1 MINELAD
8 KTRKKMEDTMNSL
21 KRDMDSISTGRAT
34 PSLLDPVKVEVY
46 GQFMPISQLAS
57 ISIPEATT
65 VSIQVWDRENLR
77 AVEKAII
84 NSNLGFN
91 PMVDGMIIRIMIPKL
106 SEERRR
112 EMVKLAKKYGEDK
125 KVAAR
130 NVRRDILDE
139 FKRRE
144 KELAAS
150 KDQIHSF
157 NDIVQKITDEF
168 VKKIDDVIA
177 VKEKELMKI

>member
-1 MINELAD
+1 MLNQLTE

-21 KRDMDSISTGRAT
+21 KRDMDSISTGRAN
-34 PSLLDPVKVEVY
+34 PSLLDTIKVEVY
-46 GQFMPISQLAS
+46 GSFMPISQVAS
-57 ISIPEATT
+57 ISVPEATT
-65 VSIQVWDRENLR
+65 LSIQVWDRENLR

-91 PMVDGMIIRIMIPKL
+91 PLVDGMTMRIMIPKL
-106 SEERRR
+106 SEERRKDL
-112 EMVKLAKKYGEDK
+112 VKLAKKYGEDK
-125 KVAAR
+125 KIAVR
-130 NVRRDILDE
+130 NVRRDVLDE
-139 FKRRE
+139 FKRAE

-168 VKKIDDVIA
+168 VKKIDDV
-177 VKEKELMKI
+177 VTTKEKDLMKV

>member
-1 MINELAD
+1 MINELTD

-34 PSLLDPVKVEVY
+34 PNLLDPVKVEVY
-46 GQFMPISQLAS
+46 GSFMPLSQVAS
-57 ISIPEATT
+57 VSVPEATT
-65 VSIQVWDRENLR
+65 LSIQVWDRENLR

-91 PMVDGMIIRIMIPKL
+91 PLVDGMTIRIMIPKL

-125 KVAAR
+125 KVAVR
-130 NVRRDILDE
+130 NVRRDALDD
-139 FKRRE
+139 FKKKE

-168 VKKIDDVIA
+168 IKKIDDVIVA
-177 VKEKELMKI
+177 KEKELMKI

>member
-1 MINELAD
+1 MINELTD

-34 PSLLDPVKVEVY
+34 PNLLDPVKVEVY
-46 GQFMPISQLAS
+46 GSFMPLSQVAS
-57 ISIPEATT
+57 VSVPEATT
-65 VSIQVWDRENLR
+65 LSIQVWDRENLR

-91 PMVDGMIIRIMIPKL
+91 PLVDGMTIRIMIPKL

-125 KVAAR
+125 KIAVR
-130 NVRRDILDE
+130 NVRRDALDD
-139 FKRRE
+139 FKKKE

-168 VKKIDDVIA
+168 IKKIDDVITA
-177 VKEKELMKI
+177 KEKELMKI

>member
-1 MINELAD
+1 MINELTD

-34 PSLLDPVKVEVY
+34 PNLLDPVKVEVY
-46 GQFMPISQLAS
+46 GSFMPLSQVAS
-57 ISIPEATT
+57 VSVPEATT
-65 VSIQVWDRENLR
+65 LSIQVWDRENLR

-91 PMVDGMIIRIMIPKL
+91 PLVDGMTIRIMIPKL
-106 SEERRR
+106 SEERRK

-125 KVAAR
+125 KIAVR
-130 NVRRDILDE
+130 NVRRDALDD
-139 FKRRE
+139 FKKKE

-168 VKKIDDVIA
+168 IKKIDDVITA
-177 VKEKELMKI
+177 KEKELMKI

>member
-1 MINELAD
+1 MINEPTD

-34 PSLLDPVKVEVY
+34 PNLLDPVKVEVY
-46 GQFMPISQLAS
+46 GSFMPLSQVAS
-57 ISIPEATT
+57 VSVPEATT
-65 VSIQVWDRENLR
+65 LSIQVWDRENLR

-91 PMVDGMIIRIMIPKL
+91 PLVDGMTIRIMIPKL
-106 SEERRR
+106 SEERRK

-125 KVAAR
+125 KVAVR
-130 NVRRDILDE
+130 NVRRDALDD
-139 FKRRE
+139 FKKKE

-168 VKKIDDVIA
+168 IKKIDDVIVA
-177 VKEKELMKI
+177 KEKELMKI

>member
-34 PSLLDPVKVEVY
+34 PNLLDPVKVEVY
-46 GQFMPISQLAS
+46 GSFMPLSQVARVS
-57 ISIPEATT
+57 VPEATT
-65 VSIQVWDRENLR
+65 LSIQVWDRENLR

-91 PMVDGMIIRIMIPKL
+91 PLVDGMTIRIMIPKL
-106 SEERRR
+106 SEERRK

-125 KVAAR
+125 KVALR
-130 NVRRDILDE
+130 NVRRDVLDD
-139 FKRRE
+139 FKKKE

-157 NDIVQKITDEF
+157 NEIVQKITDEF
-168 VKKIDDVIA
+168 IKKIDDVITA
-177 VKEKELMKI
+177 KEKELMKI

>member
-34 PSLLDPVKVEVY
+34 PNLLDPVKVEVY
-46 GQFMPISQLAS
+46 GSFMPLSQVAS
-57 ISIPEATT
+57 VSVPEATT
-65 VSIQVWDRENLR
+65 LSIQVWDRENLR

-91 PMVDGMIIRIMIPKL
+91 PLVDGMTIRIMIPKL
-106 SEERRR
+106 SEERRK

-125 KVAAR
+125 KVALR
-130 NVRRDILDE
+130 NVRRDVLDD
-139 FKRRE
+139 FKKKE

-157 NDIVQKITDEF
+157 NEIVQKITDEF
-168 VKKIDDVIA
+168 IKKIDDVITA
-177 VKEKELMKI
+177 KEKELMKI

>member
-1 MINELAD
+1 MINELTD

-34 PSLLDPVKVEVY
+34 PNLLDPVKVEVY
-46 GQFMPISQLAS
+46 GQFMPVSQVAS
-57 ISIPEATT
+57 ISVPEATT
-65 VSIQVWDRENLR
+65 LSIQVWDRENLK

-84 NSNLGFN
+84 NSNLGLN

-106 SEERRR
+106 SEERRKDL
-112 EMVKLAKKYGEDK
+112 VKLAKKYGEDK

-130 NVRRDILDE
+130 NVRRDVLDE

-144 KELAAS
+144 KEIAAS
-150 KDQIHSF
+150 KDQVHSF
-157 NDIVQKITDEF
+157 NDIVQRITDEF
-168 VKKIDDVIA
+168 VKKIDDTVA
-177 VKEKELMKI
+177 AKEIELMKI

>member
-1 MINELAD
+1 MINELTD
-8 KTRKKMEDTMNSL
+8 KTRKKMDDTMNSL

-34 PSLLDPVKVEVY
+34 PNLLDTIKVEVY
-46 GQFMPISQLAS
+46 GNFMPISQVAS
-57 ISIPEATT
+57 ISVPEATT
-65 VSIQVWDRENLR
+65 LSIQVWDRDNLR

-91 PMVDGMIIRIMIPKL
+91 PLVDGMTIRIMIPKL
-106 SEERRR
+106 SEERRK
-112 EMVKLAKKYGEDK
+112 ELVKLAKKYGEDK
-125 KVAAR
+125 KIAVR
-130 NVRRDILDE
+130 NVRRDVLDE

-168 VKKIDDVIA
+168 VKKIDEVIA
-177 VKEKELMKI
+177 LKEKDLMKV

>member
-8 KTRKKMEDTMNSL
+8 KSRKKMEETMQSL
-21 KRDMDSISTGRAT
+21 KRDMDSISTGRAS
-34 PSLLDPVKVEVY
+34 PNLLDTIKVEIY
-46 GQFMPISQLAS
+46 GSFMPISQVGS
-57 ISIPEATT
+57 ISVPEATT
-65 VSIQVWDRENLR
+65 LSIQVWDRESVK

-91 PMVDGMIIRIMIPKL
+91 PMVDGMTIRIMVPKL

-112 EMVKLAKKYGEDK
+112 DLVKLAKKYGEDK
-125 KVAAR
+125 KVAIR
-130 NVRRDILDE
+130 NIRRDVLDD
-139 FKRRE
+139 FKKKE
-144 KELAAS
+144 KELSAS

-168 VKKIDDVIA
+168 IKKIDEIVSE
-177 VKEKELMKI
+177 KEKDLMKV